1 MSKKNHRPKTLE
13 TYSSCLLAKRYLV
26 LVINVILV
34 VIFAIGLKSLKFS
47 NDYRVFFDKEDP
59 KLHALE
65 EIHSVY
71 ADDDPLAFVLTP
83 KDGKVFSRDTLA
95 SIEWLTRESWKIPYV
110 QRVDSLQNHQ
120 FSRSRDDELVVSDLF
135 RNPQTLNDEQIEAIR
150 QIALSERQ
158 LKGRLV
164 NPTGT
169 VAGVFATFHLPGVD
183 RQKEIPDIV
192 EHAEKI
198 KSELIRLNPNLDAR
212 LTGGIVMSNAF
223 TEASNRDTATL
234 SPIIF
239 LLITLTLWL
248 LLRSALTTF
257 AALTV
262 IGFTVTGAMG
272 IAGWLGFVISP
283 ASAIAPNVLLTVAVA
298 DSVHILVDFLN
309 CLRVDNGVRDPRHA
323 RFYAIAEAL
332 RQTFRPIFLTT
343 LTTAI
348 GFLSLNFS
356 DSPPFRDLGNI
367 VAIGVVVAFALSV
380 FFLPALL
387 AILPIKAGNSEKA
400 PDDHGSFSV
409 LADFLIRHR
418 KTLALLLC
426 PIIVLL
432 GSFIPT
438 NELDDDMIKYFSS
451 QTEFRKNWEY
461 TTANLTGLYPLEFSI
476 RAKGPG
482 GINDPEYLKIVDE
495 FGHWFEQQPETLH
508 VDSIVDL
515 HKRLNKNMHGD
526 DSAWYRLPD
535 NKELAA
541 QYLLLYEM
549 SLPPGLEL
557 NDRINIDKSASRF
570 TVVVKHLS
578 SNEMLNLEAR
588 AAEWLRS
595 HAPPY
600 MRAEAT
606 SPPIMFAHIGHT
618 NIQSMIE
625 GTFIEFAVIA
635 AILMIV
641 LRSFGLGVLSL
652 LPNAIPAVM
661 AFGFWALVNGKINMG
676 LSVVTNMTLGIVVDD
691 TVHFLTNYTYARRNL
706 GASASE
712 AIRYTLRHVGKA
724 MAVSTA
730 VLAVGFGILML
741 SAFELNAQMGLLT
754 AITIVFALLGDLF
767 LLPSLLLFRTS
778 TRENSRAK

>member
-1 MSKKNHRPKTLE
+1 MSKE
-13 TYSSCLLAKRYLV
+13 THPRQIFEIYSSWLLAKRWWV
-26 LVINVILV
+26 LVISILS
-34 VIFAIGLKSLKFS
+34 IAILTAGLKSLKFS
-47 NDYRVFFDKEDP
+47 NDYRIFFDKSDS
-59 KLHALE
+59 KLQALE
-65 EIHSVY
+65 ELHSIY
-71 ADDDPLAFVLTP
+71 SDDDPLVFVLTP
-83 KDGKVFSRDTLA
+83 KDGKVFSRETLA
-95 SIEWLTRESWKIPYV
+95 SIEWLTQESWKIPYV
-110 QRVDSLQNHQ
+110 QRVDSLQNFQ

-135 RNPQTLNDEQIEAIR
+135 RKPQTLSDAQIEAIQ
-150 QIALSERQ
+150 QIALSEHQ

-164 NPTGT
+164 NSIGT
-169 VAGVFATFHLPGVD
+169 VAGVFATFHLPGID
-183 RQKEIPDIV
+183 RQKEIPDII

-198 KSELIRLNPNLDAR
+198 KSELMRSNPDLEVR
-212 LTGGIVMSNAF
+212 LTGGVVMSNAF

-239 LLITLTLWL
+239 LLITLTLWI
-248 LLRSALTTF
+248 LLRSALTTL
-257 AALTV
+257 AALTI
-262 IGFTVTGAMG
+262 IGLTVTGTMG

-309 CLRVDNGVRDPRHA
+309 CLRVTNATRNPRRA
-323 RFYAIAEAL
+323 RFHAIVEAL
-332 RQTFRPIFLTT
+332 RQTLRPIFLTT

-367 VAIGVVVAFALSV
+367 VAIGVVMAFALSV
-380 FFLPALL
+380 FFLPALI
-387 AILPIKAGNSEKA
+387 AVLPIKSGNNEKTS
-400 PDDHGSFSV
+400 DDHGASSV

-418 KTLALLLC
+418 KILAFLLC
-426 PIIVLL
+426 PTIVVL

-438 NELDDDMIKYFSS
+438 NVLDDDMIKYFSS
-451 QTEFRKNWEY
+451 QTEFRQNWEY
-461 TTANLTGLYPLEFSI
+461 TTTNLTGLYPLEFSI
-476 RAKGPG
+476 RANGAG
-482 GINDPEYLKIVDE
+482 GINDPGYLQTINQ
-495 FGHWFEQQPETLH
+495 FGQWFEQQPETLH
-508 VDSIVDL
+508 VDSIADL

-526 DSAWYRLPD
+526 DPAWYRLPD
-535 NKELAA
+535 SKELAA

-578 SNEMLNLEAR
+578 SNEILDLERR
-588 AAEWLRS
+588 AAEWLGS

-625 GTFIEFAVIA
+625 GTVIEFVVIA
-635 AILMIV
+635 AILMVV
-641 LRSFGLGVLSL
+641 LRSFGLGFLSL

-661 AFGFWALVNGKINMG
+661 AFGFWALINGKINMG

-706 GASASE
+706 RASPPE
-712 AIRYTLRHVGKA
+712 AIRYTLQHVGKA

-767 LLPSLLLFRTS
+767 LLPSLLLFKTS
-778 TRENSRAK
+778 TRENNRAN